1 MKKIFLFTALLFSLS
16 LFSQRLYR
24 FKANNGEEKSIYLL
38 YKDEI
43 KKDFKSIK
51 IIRTQYST
59 ENPELNSFEN
69 QLNYLANLCLEKGG
83 NAMWV
88 KWIESID
95 EGFVMSAFI
104 YNINNLDIKNDQ
116 STKTELIVYKPKYFT
131 GLGEAFSK
139 LEIFINNE
147 FLDLKKNNVFRK
159 EIKQNEEV
167 YLEIPKYKIREK
179 IIIKEGERNYLRFVL
194 QQEMPK
200 GNVFAPNQIII
211 PLGKVFPVFNLVS
224 EIQAG
229 IETEKKIRILIKND
243 K

>member
-1 MKKIFLFTALLFSLS
+1 MKKIFLFTALMFSLS
-16 LFSQRLYR
+16 LFSQRLYH
-24 FKANNGEEKSIYLL
+24 FKTNNGDKKSIYLL

-43 KKDFKSIK
+43 KEDFKSIK
-51 IIRTQYST
+51 TIRTQYST
-59 ENPELNSFEN
+59 KKPELNSFEN

-104 YNINNLDIKNDQ
+104 YNINNPDIKNAQ
-116 STKTELIVYKPKYFT
+116 STKTELIVYKPKHFI
-131 GLGEAFSK
+131 GLGEVFSK

-147 FLDLKKNNVFRK
+147 FLDLKKDNVFRK
-159 EIKQNEEV
+159 EINQNEEI

-229 IETEKKIRILIKND
+229 IEMGKN
-243 K
+243 